1 MYKSQNGCLPII
13 ISLFGLAILVIS
25 FANLS
30 VSIAVLIQSI
40 LSSKKIIEPVLLI
53 LLFFSACIF
62 GVVLISFFPA
72 LSINE
77 NGISV
82 RYVFGLIKVNVF
94 WKDIVFFQPHQIFR
108 KIMIISFK
116 KEGFSM
122 LFPKS
127 LFINAIS
134 GLWVGSEYPVLLLYK
149 PNEYDDLFQKIN
161 NGIKMA
167 AK

>member
-1 MYKSQNGCLPII
+1 
-13 ISLFGLAILVIS
+13 
-25 FANLS
+25 
-30 VSIAVLIQSI
+30 
-40 LSSKKIIEPVLLI
+40 
-53 LLFFSACIF
+53 
-62 GVVLISFFPA
+62 
-72 LSINE
+72 
-77 NGISV
+77 
-82 RYVFGLIKVNVF
+82 
-94 WKDIVFFQPHQIFR
+94 
-108 KIMIISFK
+108 MIISFK